1 MTLGCSELGNGELLG
16 MVSNV
21 FFLKE
26 GSPIFM
32 QRYEKKYGRDENRA
46 VPRCLMAA
54 KFISSGDMTGE
65 KTLQHWIAQGQI
77 QDLHQVFRTQLPKH
91 LQA

>member
-1 MTLGCSELGNGELLG
+1 MGNGELLG

-21 FFLKE
+21 FLLRE

-32 QRYEKKYGRDENRA
+32 QRYEKKYGRDENKA

-65 KTLQHWIAQGQI
+65 KTLQHWIAMGQI
-77 QDLHQVFRTQLPKH
+77 QVTTSYWGKVVH
-91 LQA
+91 LCFLNAHG